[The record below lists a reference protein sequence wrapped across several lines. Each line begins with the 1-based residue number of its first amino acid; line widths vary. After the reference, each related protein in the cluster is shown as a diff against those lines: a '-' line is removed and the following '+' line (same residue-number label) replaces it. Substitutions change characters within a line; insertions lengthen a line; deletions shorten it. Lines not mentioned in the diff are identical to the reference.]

1 MSSPC
6 GSAGSGSGMTTET
19 RSPAVI
25 LRLVSSTGLPSID
38 TAPCLISICTRLRD
52 MSAPRR
58 AASHWSRR
66 WPAASAPAS
75 STVGAAS
82 MNCQPLSIQGSLRYE
97 RSSKKVPE
105 CLPWPGPTDDE
116 DQEKPLDPE
125 VEKVRRKLVRFMAIN
140 LGLLLL
146 ALMVVIAAIVY
157 KSRKAPP
164 ANPPL
169 AGDIQVPAGEPL
181 AGDIVLPVGA
191 KVISQSLSG
200 NRISIDAELA
210 DGSRAIF
217 VYDIAERRIIGRFA
231 IRNK

>member
-1 MSSPC
+1 M
-6 GSAGSGSGMTTET
+6 A
-19 RSPAVI
+19 RPA
-25 LRLVSSTGLPSID
+25 
-38 TAPCLISICTRLRD
+38 
-52 MSAPRR
+52 
-58 AASHWSRR
+58 
-66 WPAASAPAS
+66 
-75 STVGAAS
+75 
-82 MNCQPLSIQGSLRYE
+82 
-97 RSSKKVPE
+97 
-105 CLPWPGPTDDE
+105 DDE

-125 VEKVRRKLVRFMAIN
+125 IEKVRGRLIRFMAIN

-164 ANPPL
+164 TNPPT
-169 AGDIQVPAGEPL
+169 AGDIQVPGGEPL
-181 AGDIVLPVGA
+181 AEDIVLPVGA

-217 VYDIAERRIIGRFA
+217 VYDIAERRMIGRFA